1 MRSVIISTREAVT
14 RGDRMHVL
22 DIRNLRVRF
31 PQPGG
36 TVNAVNGISFSLNE
50 NEILGII
57 GESGSGK
64 SVTVKS
70 IMRLLAVPPAEV
82 SADCMEFNGTDL
94 LSLSEAEMRAVR
106 GNGISMIFQNP
117 MSSFNPIMR
126 LGKQVEES
134 LLAHSPGMAEAERR
148 KAVINAFHAIGIS
161 NPELRAKQY
170 PYEFSGGMLQRAMIA
185 SALISNPK
193 VLLADEPTTG
203 LDVTI
208 QEQILN
214 LIRKLRESRS
224 MSIIFITHDL
234 SLLAGFAD
242 RIIIMYA
249 GSIAEEGTV
258 DDIFYRPAHPYT
270 RGLLKS
276 IPSVKTERGKDLF
289 QIKGTPPDPAKL
301 GAGCP
306 FAARCPEKSSIC
318 TSSKPCFTQL
328 SAMHSVACHARSRQM
343 RREGNV

>member
-1 MRSVIISTREAVT
+1 
-14 RGDRMHVL
+14 MHVL

-70 IMRLLAVPPAEV
+70 IMRLLAAPPAEV

-134 LLAHSPGMAEAERR
+134 LLAHSPGMTESERR
-148 KAVINAFHAIGIS
+148 KAVINAFQAVGIS

-249 GSIAEEGTV
+249 GSIVEEGTV
-258 DDIFYRPAHPYT
+258 DDIFYHPAHPYT

-318 TSSKPCFTQL
+318 ASSKPEFTQL
-328 SAMHSVACHARSRQM
+328 SAMHSVACHARACQM
-343 RREGNV
+343 RREGNE